1 MITNGLGSLKPW
13 EQDISRTWRDSSWKV
28 RGPNKQEKKNANY
41 NDGFHNINS
50 GHSPKSTHANN
61 C

>member
-28 RGPNKQEKKNANY
+28 RGPNKQEKKNEKAHLR
-41 NDGFHNINS
+41 DD
-50 GHSPKSTHANN
+50 KV
-61 C
+61 